1 MSIGSNIKRMRHEYD
16 MTQEQLAEMLNITS
30 AAVSGW
36 ECDRTSPDISQI
48 PLLCRIFGVSADVLL
63 GIDLSVQEEKI
74 NKIIIEASKCSKKES
89 VDIYRF
95 GLAEFPSSYQLMSN
109 LADALDYDG
118 EQETYNSRLK
128 ERIKLYERIREGTK
142 NAYLKNCAEGHL
154 CRIFLHQ
161 GKREEALKIAEA
173 VSDLMFSKDD
183 FDLMLAQ
190 GKEKIYN
197 LHYNIQKSFGY
208 LCDSIYY
215 ITTLAVDGKQFFT
228 HKQAITLLEKI
239 PKLYEVFYENQD
251 YLSKATTVS
260 LAYTHM
266 ANHFAALNDADNTIR
281 CIKSALENA
290 KKVDS
295 YYDGL
300 DNGAYGINDAVD
312 FPQIPK
318 AKKHTSILANPDF
331 DYPTTTIWIVKD
343 SESMVQRCMKDMSHS
358 IFDFIRNE
366 IERIIK

>member
-1 MSIGSNIKRMRHEYD
+1 
-16 MTQEQLAEMLNITS
+16 
-30 AAVSGW
+30 
-36 ECDRTSPDISQI
+36 
-48 PLLCRIFGVSADVLL
+48 
-63 GIDLSVQEEKI
+63 
-74 NKIIIEASKCSKKES
+74 
-89 VDIYRF
+89 
-95 GLAEFPSSYQLMSN
+95 
-109 LADALDYDG
+109 
-118 EQETYNSRLK
+118 
-128 ERIKLYERIREGTK
+128 
-142 NAYLKNCAEGHL
+142 
-154 CRIFLHQ
+154 
-161 GKREEALKIAEA
+161 
-173 VSDLMFSKDD
+173 
-183 FDLMLAQ
+183 LAQ